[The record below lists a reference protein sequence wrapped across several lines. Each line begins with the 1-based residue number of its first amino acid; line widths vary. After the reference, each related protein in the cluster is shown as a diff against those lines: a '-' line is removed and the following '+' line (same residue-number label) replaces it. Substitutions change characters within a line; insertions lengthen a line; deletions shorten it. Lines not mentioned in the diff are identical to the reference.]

1 MALAPLDRRREPSG
15 VLTALFGGTDQRRRT
30 TRDDRVAASSVAAGE
45 GVHRLGDVRRSP
57 TGFGAA
63 PPTPAGSPTPAARA
77 ATSPTLLVVACAP
90 AFVARFRAAV
100 RGRRLLVTECR
111 RDELASHA
119 ARRRPIGVL
128 MTHELYALDP
138 IGFDELARGVG
149 AELLRIESEAI
160 DDVDIESL
168 VASRV
173 DPPEARREPRP
184 IARPGAK
191 AS

>member
-1 MALAPLDRRREPSG
+1 M
-15 VLTALFGGTDQRRRT
+15 
-30 TRDDRVAASSVAAGE
+30 
-45 GVHRLGDVRRSP
+45 
-57 TGFGAA
+57 
-63 PPTPAGSPTPAARA
+63 
-77 ATSPTLLVVACAP
+77 
-90 AFVARFRAAV
+90 
-100 RGRRLLVTECR
+100 TECR

-128 MTHELYALDP
+128 MTHELNAPDP